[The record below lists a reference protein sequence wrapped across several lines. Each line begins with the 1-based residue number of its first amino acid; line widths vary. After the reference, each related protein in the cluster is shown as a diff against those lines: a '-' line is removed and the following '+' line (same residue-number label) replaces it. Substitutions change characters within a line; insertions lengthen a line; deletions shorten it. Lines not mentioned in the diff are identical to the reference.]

1 MITRLL
7 RPEREQQRLQ
17 QQNAFESDSDRL
29 SPIPTI
35 ILEDRAKT
43 STEDIALTNK
53 LSINEGV
60 SECAIAVV
68 NNRLV
73 LPDDSKPKQRTTSTS
88 RQNASDMDEES
99 SSDYETTSDHSRIC
113 LVCFREKSVS
123 NDSVGTDIDFR
134 RTVDK
139 TRR

>member
-1 MITRLL
+1 MIARLL
-7 RPEREQQRLQ
+7 RPEREQQRMQ
-17 QQNAFESDSDRL
+17 EQMYESDSDRF

-35 ILEDRAKT
+35 ILEDRAKVMT
-43 STEDIALTNK
+43 DEIASNK
-53 LSINEGV
+53 LSINESD
-60 SECAIAVV
+60 SECIIATV

-73 LPDDSKPKQRTTSTS
+73 LPEDSKPKQRTTSTS
-88 RQNASDMDEES
+88 KQNPSDMDEES
-99 SSDYETTSDHSRIC
+99 SSEYEATSDHSRIC

-123 NDSVGTDIDFR
+123 NDSVGTDVDFR